1 MQTPHGIL
9 ERFEG
14 FLAQELENGGLWE
27 DSTSIRVAIGQRA
40 VFIDNVEDMTVI
52 KMNARCWL

>member
-9 ERFEG
+9 ERIDG

-40 VFIDNVEDMTVI
+40 VFIEDMTVI